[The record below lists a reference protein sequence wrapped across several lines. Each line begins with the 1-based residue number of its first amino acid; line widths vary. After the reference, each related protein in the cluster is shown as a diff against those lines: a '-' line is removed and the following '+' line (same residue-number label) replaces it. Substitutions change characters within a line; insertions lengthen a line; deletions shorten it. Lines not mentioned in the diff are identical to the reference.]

1 MVKYSLLNRSC
12 AANWTAKAI
21 LLCFTRL
28 YILMQVVNHVEG
40 ECLVQYV
47 KSKLYLDLHLF
58 PFDKFTAGCV

>member
-12 AANWTAKAI
+12 VANWTAKAI

-40 ECLVQYV
+40 DTICKVKTIPRSSLV
-47 KSKLYLDLHLF
+47 SI
-58 PFDKFTAGCV
+58 